1 MNKYILMHKNI
12 EVALMDLDENDRNAK
27 LIKQKILL
35 IQIKS
40 KRTLEKKGSF
50 FYFYHTII
58 VQIKLNEKVEICV
71 SLERRHSNVQSRMV
85 RYGWRN

>member
-27 LIKQKILL
+27 PIKQKILL

-40 KRTLEKKGSF
+40 KRTLEKKGF
-50 FYFYHTII
+50 FFLLLPHYYSIDKT
-58 VQIKLNEKVEICV
+58 
-71 SLERRHSNVQSRMV
+71 
-85 RYGWRN
+85 